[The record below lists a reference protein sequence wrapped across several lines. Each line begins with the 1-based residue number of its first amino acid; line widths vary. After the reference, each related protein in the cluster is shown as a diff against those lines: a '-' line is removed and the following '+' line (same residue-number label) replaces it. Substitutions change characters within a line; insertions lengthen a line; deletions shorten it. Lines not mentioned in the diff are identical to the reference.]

1 MSSCW
6 ALSNINSEEISSD
19 TQASI
24 ESGELLPALSF
35 VLEEE
40 IYNEDVLE
48 KVLWL
53 LTNITRTDTPEN
65 KLAAAKE
72 DLEILGHLA
81 CLLEFDEERST
92 SNKIPIDALEF
103 GDKIVAEA
111 SKPLLNLFFEGIG
124 CIFLPSLTLTP
135 LGDNNNLLTRMNH
148 YQNPYKTNSSRS
160 MIHYI
165 MWCLYWRARV
175 QLSKQLCSISC

>member
-1 MSSCW
+1 VRLIASEKSTDVMKMSSCW

-111 SKPLLNLFFEGIG
+111 SKPLLNLFFEGMDPI
-124 CIFLPSLTLTP
+124 LTP
-135 LGDNNNLLTRMNH
+135 PPTTRIF
-148 YQNPYKTNSSRS
+148 S
-160 MIHYI
+160 
-165 MWCLYWRARV
+165 L
-175 QLSKQLCSISC
+175 